1 MTIKPNVSKWLSIIL
16 GVFFVVAGIG
26 KMLDTKTFI
35 NDVIGYG
42 IPEKLATIGILVPT
56 FEVVLGLMLIFL
68 IRSKEMALTSL
79 VSLVLFTLGFAYGHF
94 VQGAEDC
101 GCFGAIDAL
110 ATPPWVSFLRNF
122 ILMAMSFLLMKNPI
136 KSMHVPTWKW
146 GVTVAAILISGTWS
160 GVTSKGATPDTA
172 TGVAAAV
179 EPTNPYA
186 NDPMLNQKIES
197 TALATVGTFDPSKSY
212 LVFVFSPT
220 CPHCWDA
227 SENVKAYKESGVVDE
242 IYGVVS
248 DMNQGGLPMYVERFQ
263 PNFVPKVVP
272 QADII
277 RMTNAYPKIFY
288 VRNNTIKYI
297 MSSDIKSPWTMSQFL
312 RGL

>member
-1 MTIKPNVSKWLSIIL
+1 MTIKPNVSKWLSLIL
-16 GVFFVVAGIG
+16 GVFFIVAGIG

-35 NDVIGYG
+35 DDVIGYG
-42 IPEKLATIGILVPT
+42 IPDKLATIGILVPT
-56 FEVVLGLMLIFL
+56 FEIILGLMLLFL
-68 IRSKEMALTSL
+68 IRSKDMAVISL
-79 VSLVLFTLGFAYGHF
+79 VSLILFTLGFAYGHF

-136 KSMHVPTWKW
+136 KSTHVPTWKW
-146 GVTVAAILISGTWS
+146 GVTVAAILISGIWS
-160 GVTSKGATPDTA
+160 GVSSKDASS
-172 TGVAAAV
+172 VAV
-179 EPTNPYA
+179 ENNQTNNPSTNPFV

-197 TALATVGTFDPSKSY
+197 TALASVGSFDPDKSY

-227 SENVKAYKESGVVDE
+227 TENVKAYKESGIVDD

-297 MSSDIKSPWTMSQFL
+297 MSSEIKSPWTMSQFL